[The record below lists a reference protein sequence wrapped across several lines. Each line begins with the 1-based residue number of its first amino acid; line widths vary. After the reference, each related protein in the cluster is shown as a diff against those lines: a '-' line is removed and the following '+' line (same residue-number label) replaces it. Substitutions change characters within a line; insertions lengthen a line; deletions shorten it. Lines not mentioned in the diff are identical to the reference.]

1 MHDTVAC
8 GRKLKHG
15 EAFTGVERGRIWD
28 RKGAMMSRLYWR
40 ASGLVEHVQL
50 CSLVTRRLLLD
61 VGLRKTLTRPTEQ
74 PSGIFGQSGV
84 PLNHARE
91 CRLASCAGLK
101 TLKNLNIFFRHT
113 YPFLNE
119 F

>member
-1 MHDTVAC
+1 MK
-8 GRKLKHG
+8 RI
-15 EAFTGVERGRIWD
+15 GVSMPLARAIERYTTLTENT
-28 RKGAMMSRLYWR
+28 S
-40 ASGLVEHVQL
+40 
-50 CSLVTRRLLLD
+50 SLVTRRPLLD